1 MGDARYHGPYRSEY
15 ALGYSLA
22 GPRRTTV
29 APSQTMANLPAT
41 GDAAN
46 GILYFDPNPTTAK
59 LATAGLQLAGY
70 RVYNAA
76 SQEKAVALCRQHG
89 PGGDGTII
97 ALLLDSATAPA
108 VSASVL
114 RALVQVPGAA
124 DLPGILLVSRANPTP
139 IPGAEGLPSLKR
151 PFTIPALL
159 KVLREAVEVVP
170 DMAGSRA
177 PPTTSEELKAR
188 VAEILEGVWP
198 GGAVPREAAA
208 VIAGR
213 LVVESEVPTPAPG
226 VTLTADLSAT
236 RLESVLDMLARDGVR
251 GVVAI
256 EQAERVWGR
265 LHIDEGA
272 ILMSEVRGVDE
283 DLRFGRFVVE
293 AGFMAADKLDA
304 VAAAPDPMRRLLGQR
319 LVDDGHLR
327 PGELTQVL
335 AAQSREVTSHLLS
348 WTSGRVTFAPTSTLH
363 PLATEAAKSRAGLR
377 VAEALL
383 DGLRRLSEGAQMGP
397 HMAAVDDV
405 YIRMDL
411 EVAKL
416 GRHAF
421 TREELGVLELLNGRN
436 SVKEVAR
443 KTRTGTFAVTKV
455 IYRLTRAALA
465 RRREDPALA

>member
-1 MGDARYHGPYRSEY
+1 
-15 ALGYSLA
+15 
-22 GPRRTTV
+22 
-29 APSQTMANLPAT
+29 MASLPAT
-41 GDAAN
+41 GDAAG

-89 PGGDGTII
+89 PAGDGTII

-114 RALVQVPGAA
+114 RALVQVPGAS

-159 KVLREAVEVVP
+159 KVLREAVDVVP
-170 DMAGSRA
+170 VGTGSRA
-177 PPTTSEELKAR
+177 PPSTTDELKDT
-188 VAEILEGVWP
+188 VASILGGYWP
-198 GGAVPREAAA
+198 GGQVPAEAVAA
-208 VIAGR
+208 IAGR
-213 LVVESEVPTPAPG
+213 IVAESEVPTPTPG
-226 VTLTADLSAT
+226 VTLTADLRST
-236 RLESVLDMLARDGVR
+236 RLESVLDMIARDGVR
-251 GVVAI
+251 GVVSV

-265 LHIDEGA
+265 LHVDEGL
-272 ILMSEVRGVDE
+272 ILLSEVRGVDE
-283 DLRFGRFVVE
+283 DLRLGRFVVE
-293 AGFMAADKLDA
+293 AGFMAADRLDA
-304 VAAAPDPMRRLLGQR
+304 VATAPDPKRRLLGQR

-327 PGELTQVL
+327 PSELTQVL
-335 AAQSREVTSHLLS
+335 AAQAREVTSHLLT
-348 WTSGRVTFAPTSTLH
+348 WTSGRVAFAPTETLH
-363 PLATEAAKSRAGLR
+363 PLASETAKSRAGLR
-377 VAEALL
+377 VSEALL
-383 DGLRRLSEGAQMGP
+383 DGLRRLSEQAQMGP
-397 HMAAVDDV
+397 HMAGVDDV
-405 YIRMDL
+405 YIRVDL

-443 KTRTGTFAVTKV
+443 RTRTGTFAVTKV

-465 RRREDPALA
+465 RRREDPALS